1 MTWRPVFLLSI
12 FNGKSSIVCWLL
24 GSFCERKR
32 YNAVLTFIKGG
43 MRKQCHYRNQDPGQ
57 PERKEIAGRE
67 ETDHTAIGEN

>member
-1 MTWRPVFLLSI
+1 MESHQLFVGYW
-12 FNGKSSIVCWLL
+12 

-32 YNAVLTFIKGG
+32 YNAVLTIKKGG

-67 ETDHTAIGEN
+67 ETDYTAIGEN

>member
-1 MTWRPVFLLSI
+1 MESHQLFVGYW
-12 FNGKSSIVCWLL
+12 

-32 YNAVLTFIKGG
+32 YNAVLTIKKG
-43 MRKQCHYRNQDPGQ
+43 RSHDLSHNRNQDPGQ

>member
-12 FNGKSSIVCWLL
+12 FNGK
-24 GSFCERKR
+24 R
-32 YNAVLTFIKGG
+32 YNAVLTIKKGG